1 MTKRWIAATGAFVV
15 AALSLGAV
23 PAFTAD
29 TGTITVTITAQAPA
43 AACIELATPP
53 GASVSFGTRPFSRS
67 NQTSTA
73 RGDVTPRFRNC
84 GTTDANIAIS
94 GTDATGASAAW
105 TLDPGF
111 DYTCAASAA
120 RNTYLIAYFLDSDP
134 VRFLGKSP
142 TSLLAGADPGV
153 DHDLVLDW
161 FMPCEGSDGAG
172 QTFSASILLT
182 ATVA

>member
-1 MTKRWIAATGAFVV
+1 MLGTLAILALAVLTAGA
-15 AALSLGAV
+15 L

-29 TGTITVTITAQAPA
+29 SGTIAVSITAQAPA
-43 AACIELATPP
+43 ASCLELATPP
-53 GASVSFGTRPFSRS
+53 GASVSFGTRPFSRP

-84 GTTDANIAIS
+84 GTTNADVTIS
-94 GTDATGASAAW
+94 GTDAAGASTVWA
-105 TLDPGF
+105 LDPGF

-120 RNTYLIAYFLDSDP
+120 RNTYLIAYFLDSNP

-142 TSLLAGADPGV
+142 ASLLAAAAPGV
-153 DHDLVLDW
+153 DHDLILDW

-172 QTFSASILLT
+172 QTFSASIVLM
-182 ATVA
+182 AAVA